1 MGKTTGFIEFDRQT
15 ETKEAPKERIKHYNE
30 IYNPSTSETIN
41 SQAAR
46 CMDCGIP
53 FCHSGCPLGNRIPDF
68 NDAVYNDQWEKA
80 YGILKSTNNFPEFTG
95 RICPAPCEGSCVL
108 GINNDAVA
116 IEFIEKN
123 IAEKAFEEGYE
134 KVNIPEN
141 RTGKKVAIIGSGP
154 AGLAVADQ
162 LNQLGHNVDVFER
175 DKMPGGLLRFGIPDF
190 KLEKWVVERRVE
202 KLKAEGISFKCGITV
217 GNDISFNEIDKNYNA
232 IVLCTG
238 STTPREIGVKGRE
251 LKGIHFAMEF
261 LGQSNKLIS
270 GINYN
275 EETIS
280 AKNKNVVVIGGGD
293 TGSDCVGTSNR
304 QGAKSV
310 TQIEILDQPPIDRN
324 EANPWPEWPLILRTS
339 TSHEEGCER
348 QWSLLTKEFVG
359 KKGAVSGL
367 KVVDVSFEN
376 GKMIEKENSEREIPC
391 DLVLIAAGF
400 VGQEKDGLAH
410 QIDVEVNERN
420 NIDAFG
426 FSTKLNKV
434 FAAGDARIGQSLV
447 VSAIAEGRKAAIAV
461 DRFLNS

>member
-15 ETKEAPKERIKHYNE
+15 ESKEAPKERIKHYKE
-30 IYNPSTSETIN
+30 IYERGTAEMIN

-53 FCHSGCPLGNRIPDF
+53 FCHSGCPLGNKIPDF
-68 NDAVYNDQWEKA
+68 NDAVYNDEWEKA

-116 IEFIEKN
+116 IELIEKN

-134 KVNIPEN
+134 VVNIPEK
-141 RTGKKVAIIGSGP
+141 RSGKKVAVIGSGP

-162 LNQLGHNVDVFER
+162 LNQVGHQIAVYER
-175 DKMPGGLLRFGIPDF
+175 DEMPGGLLRFGIPDF
-190 KLEKWVVERRVE
+190 KLEKWVVERRIN
-202 KLKAEGISFKCGITV
+202 KLTAEGIAFNCGVSV
-217 GNDISFNEIDKNYNA
+217 GDDLSFNDLDKEYDA

-251 LKGIHFAMEF
+251 LKGVHFAMEF
-261 LGQSNKLIS
+261 LGQSNKRVS
-270 GINYN
+270 GIDYT
-275 EETIS
+275 ETTIS
-280 AKNKNVVVIGGGD
+280 AKDKNVVVIGGGD

-310 TQIEILDQPPIDRN
+310 TQIEILDQPPVDRS
-324 EANPWPEWPLILRTS
+324 EVNPWPEWPLVLRTS

-348 QWSLLTKEFVG
+348 QWALLTKEFVG
-359 KKGAVSGL
+359 KSGSVSGL
-367 KVVDVSFEN
+367 KVVDVSFED
-376 GKMIEKENSEREIPC
+376 GKMIEQENSEREIPC

-400 VGQEKDGLAH
+400 IGQEAEGLAH
-410 QIDVEVNERN
+410 NIDVEINERN

-426 FSTKLNKV
+426 YSTKMDKV

-447 VSAIAEGRKAAIAV
+447 VSAIAEGRKAAVAV
-461 DRFLNS
+461 DRFLSL